1 MGDGIPCKWKSEI
14 SQNNNTGS
22 RKKKFFKTKI
32 VLRDEE
38 YYVMIHGPN
47 QEKDVTILSIY
58 APNTGVPQYVRLKL
72 STIKE
77 ETDSNTVTV
86 GKFNTP
92 LSSMGR

>member
-1 MGDGIPCKWKSEI
+1 
-14 SQNNNTGS
+14 
-22 RKKKFFKTKI
+22 
-32 VLRDEE
+32 
-38 YYVMIHGPN
+38 MIHGPN

-92 LSSMGR
+92 LSSMGRWSKQKINKEIMALNDTLD